1 MSQAPN
7 AFKNRTLRK
16 YPISSALETAGA
28 GIGAYV
34 GLTSG
39 ELVAVASPVA
49 TGQILG
55 FLVEPTSPEDQ
66 TEFTQGGGDGGA
78 FTIDVHPGE
87 ALVAVAEPDTTF
99 ILDLYDNVAAG
110 TPAQQEPATA
120 DIGASYGLG
129 LVDGVAVVDQNTSGD
144 CVVVS
149 IVERVQ
155 NTAGEPSGY
164 SRVEVRID
172 AAAAVL
178 Y

>member
-1 MSQAPN
+1 MAQAPN
-7 AFKNRTLRK
+7 AFQNRTIRK
-16 YPISSALETAGA
+16 FPISSALESAGA
-28 GIGAYV
+28 EFGAYV

-49 TGQILG
+49 TGEILG
-55 FLVEPTSPEDQ
+55 FLLEPTSPEDQ
-66 TEFTQGGGDGGA
+66 PSFSQGGGDGGA
-78 FTIDVHPGE
+78 FTVDVHPGE
-87 ALVAVAEPDTTF
+87 ALVAVAEPDATF
-99 ILDLYDNVAAG
+99 ILDLYDDVAAG
-110 TPAQQEPATA
+110 TPEQQEPVTA

-144 CVVVS
+144 CTVVS

-155 NTAGEPSGY
+155 QSAGEPSGF